1 MGRRRTVEGV
11 VNGAVAGRPCRGCGR
26 PLTTTL
32 VDLGTTPIS
41 NAFIEPEDVDAAE
54 RWYPLHAY
62 VCDACLLVQIGAY
75 ESPDAIF
82 NADYAYFSS
91 FADTWVEHARSYAK
105 RFTAERGLSANSLV
119 VELASNDGYLLREF
133 KALGVGVVGV
143 EPAANVAAVAER
155 AGVPTRV
162 AFFGVEEARA
172 MVASGLRA
180 HVLAANNVLAHVPDL
195 HDFVGGIA
203 LVLDREGLATIE
215 FPHVLRTIVDVQF
228 DQIYHEHFSYFSLLA
243 LEPVFAKHGLRVRD
257 VEQLPTHGGS
267 LRLHVV
273 HAATAG
279 GDGAGLAAVRAA
291 ERAAGLH
298 EIATYRG
305 FAERVAQRKRAFVR
319 RLLDEAQAGK
329 KIAGY
334 GAPAKGN
341 TLLVTCGVRNDLI
354 AFTVDRSPRKQGRLL
369 PGSRIPIGAPE
380 RLRAEKPDLI
390 VILPWNLR
398 DEIVGQLAD
407 CRAWGARFMVAMPD
421 VEVF

>member
-1 MGRRRTVEGV
+1 
-11 VNGAVAGRPCRGCGR
+11 VNGALAVPVCRGCGR

-41 NAFIEPEDVDAAE
+41 NAFIEPEDVEAVE

-62 VCDACLLVQIGAY
+62 VCDACLLVQIAAY
-75 ESPDAIF
+75 EPPEAIF
-82 NADYAYFSS
+82 NAEYAYFSS
-91 FADTWVEHARSYAK
+91 IADTWVEHARVYAR
-105 RFTAERGLSANSLV
+105 RFAAERRLSATSRV

-133 KALGVGVVGV
+133 KALGVGVLGV
-143 EPAANVAAVAER
+143 EPAANVAAQAEQV
-155 AGVPTRV
+155 GVPTRV
-162 AFFGVEEARA
+162 AFFGEGEARS

-180 HVLAANNVLAHVPDL
+180 DLLVANNVLAHVPDL

-203 LVLDREGLATIE
+203 LVLAADGLATIE

-243 LEPVFAKHGLRVRD
+243 LEPVFAAHGLRVRD
-257 VEQLPTHGGS
+257 VEELPTHGGS

-273 HAATAG
+273 HATAG
-279 GDGAGLAAVRAA
+279 GGDGTGLAAVRAA

-298 EIATYRG
+298 ELGTYRA
-305 FAERVAQRKRAFVR
+305 FAGRVAQRKRAFVR
-319 RLLDEAQAGK
+319 RLLDAADAGK

-341 TLLVTCGVRNDLI
+341 TLLVTCGIRNDLV
-354 AFTVDRSPRKQGRLL
+354 AFTVDRSERKQGRLL
-369 PGSRIPIGAPE
+369 PGSRIPISAPA
-380 RLRAEKPDLI
+380 RLREEKPDVI

-398 DEIVGQLAD
+398 AEIVEQLAD

>member
-1 MGRRRTVEGV
+1 MT
-11 VNGAVAGRPCRGCGR
+11 CRGCGR
-26 PLTTTL
+26 ALGTTL

-41 NAFIEPEDVDAAE
+41 NAFIEPGDVEAAE

-75 ESPDAIF
+75 EPPDAIF

-91 FADTWVEHARSYAK
+91 FADTWVEHARAYAR
-105 RFTAERGLSANSLV
+105 RFAVERELGAASLV

-133 KALGVGVVGV
+133 RALGVPVVGV
-143 EPAANVAAVAER
+143 EPAANVAAAAEA

-162 AFFGVEEARA
+162 AFFGVAEAERMRA
-172 MVASGLRA
+172 EGLRA
-180 HVLAANNVLAHVPDL
+180 DLLAANNVLAHVPDL

-203 LVLDREGLATIE
+203 VVLAPGGLATIE

-243 LEPVFAKHGLRVRD
+243 LEPVFARHGLRVRD

-273 HAATAG
+273 HAGAAG
-279 GDGAGLAAVRAA
+279 GDGPGLATVRAA
-291 ERAAGLH
+291 ERAAGLDRL
-298 EIATYRG
+298 ETYVG
-305 FAERVAQRKRAFVR
+305 FAARVAQRKRAFVR
-319 RLLDEAQAGK
+319 RLLDEADAGK
-329 KIAGY
+329 KIAAY

-341 TLLVTCGVRNDLI
+341 TLLVTCGIRNDLI

-369 PGSRIPIGAPE
+369 PGSRIPVWAPE
-380 RLRAEKPDLI
+380 RLRSERPDLI

-398 DEIVGQLAD
+398 DEIVEQLAD
-407 CRAWGARFMVAMPD
+407 CRSWGARFMVAMPD
-421 VEVF
+421 VDVF